1 MKRLLDCYA
10 SDFNKMTKDEILLA
24 IRLSEGRSMV
34 AETVVTA
41 PPMYPNV
48 TNQEIVARFG
58 ADLVLLNMLDV
69 FGQVT
74 LEGRSLS
81 AKDYIETIRQLTG
94 RLIGLNLE
102 PVDET
107 SAENPHLEAIPTGRK
122 AVKETLAK
130 VKELKLDFVCLTG
143 NPKTGVTHKEMI
155 MAVKQA
161 NDVLGDGVFIIAGK
175 MHHAGVI
182 DDPLTETVIAQLI
195 GAGTDIL
202 LLPSPGTVP
211 GFSHE
216 EANRFVSYIHNEKKL
231 AMSTIGTSQEGSS
244 QHVIET
250 IALQNKQIGFDLHHI
265 GDAGYTGLAIPENI
279 TAYSVAIRGKRHT
292 MVRMAQAVTR

>member
-10 SDFNKMTKDEILLA
+10 SDFLEMTKVDKLRA
-24 IRLSEGRSMV
+24 IQLSEGRTMV

-41 PPMYPNV
+41 PPMYPGV

-69 FGQVT
+69 FGET
-74 LEGRSLS
+74 LLDQKPVDSQT
-81 AKDYIETIRQLTG
+81 YIQAIKRLTG
-94 RLIGLNLE
+94 RMIGLNLE
-102 PVDET
+102 PVDEDRLIDH
-107 SAENPHLEAIPTGRK
+107 HLEAIPVGRK
-122 AVKETLAK
+122 AVVKTLEK
-130 VKELKLDFVCLTG
+130 VKSLNLDFICLTG
-143 NPKTGVTHKEMI
+143 NPKTGVTHDEMI
-155 MAVKQA
+155 QSVRYVREIVGEKL
-161 NDVLGDGVFIIAGK
+161 VIIAGK
-175 MHHAGVI
+175 MHHAGVT
-182 DDPLTETVIAQLI
+182 DDPLTEDVITRLI
-195 GAGTDIL
+195 GAGTDIV

-211 GFSHE
+211 GFSLE
-216 EANRFVSYIHNEKKL
+216 EATRFVRYIHNENKL

-250 IALQNKQIGFDLHHI
+250 LALQNKRIGFDLHHI

-292 MVRMAQAVTR
+292 MVRMTQAVNR

>member
-10 SDFNKMTKDEILLA
+10 SDFNAMTKDEKLLA
-24 IRLSEGRSMV
+24 VRLSEGRSMV

-58 ADLVLLNMLDV
+58 ADMVLLNMLDV
-69 FGQVT
+69 FGNAT
-74 LEGRSLS
+74 LDGESLA
-81 AKDYIETIRQLTG
+81 AKDYIESIRQLTG

-107 SAENPHLEAIPTGRK
+107 SGENPHLESIPTGRK
-122 AVKETLAK
+122 AVKETLEQ
-130 VKELKLDFVCLTG
+130 VKALHLDFVCLTG

-161 NDVLGDGVFIIAGK
+161 KAILGEKVFIIAGK
-175 MHHAGVI
+175 MHHAGVV
-182 DDPLTETVIAQLI
+182 DDPLTEAVVTELVK
-195 GAGTDIL
+195 AGVDIV

-211 GFSHE
+211 GFSVE
-216 EANRFVSYIHNEKKL
+216 EAARFVSYIHGEGKL

-250 IALQNKQIGFDLHHI
+250 LALQNKQLGFDLHHI

-279 TAYSVAIRGKRHT
+279 EAYSVAIRGKRHT
-292 MVRMAQAVTR
+292 MVRMTQAVIR